1 MTAYTSEFLS
11 GISMNRFMN
20 IFPEI
25 GDPNKLTDYYSSLQ
39 IEDSINKY
47 NKKHGDPINVI
58 ILKPHNVHESL
69 FFYNDPESNDLDEAV
84 LQKIKY
90 GSEI

>member
-1 MTAYTSEFLS
+1 MFANILPYFQQNEASEDFLE
-11 GISMNRFMN
+11 N
-20 IFPEI
+20 IWI
-25 GDPNKLTDYYSSLQ
+25 L
-39 IEDSINKY
+39 NKY

-90 GSEI
+90 GSEIWL